1 MRRSLPLVLAA
12 ALAFAPSAAA
22 ASNVTADDLVKLSA
36 AGLND
41 DVLVA
46 LIESDGAVFKLSADD
61 ILALRER
68 GLSQQV
74 ILAMLRTATRPAP
87 GAATAT
93 TAPRDQRPAS
103 VPPPVATTATSEVVT
118 VDPPPAP
125 PPPVVVNV
133 TQQVD
138 QRVEQ
143 PRPREPDYLTRPLYV
158 TYPVPIHVAPGVP
171 TRPAPPVYWGFGG
184 QRRPDT
190 WRDK

>member
-1 MRRSLPLVLAA
+1 MRCSLPLVLAA
-12 ALAFAPSAAA
+12 ALAFTPSAAA

-61 ILALRER
+61 ILTLRQR
-68 GLSQQV
+68 GLSQPV

-87 GAATAT
+87 GTATAA
-93 TAPRDQRPAS
+93 TAPRDQRPA
-103 VPPPVATTATSEVVT
+103 PLTPPVATTATSEVVT
-118 VDPPPAP
+118 VDTPPGP

-143 PRPREPDYLTRPLYV
+143 PRPREPDYLTGPLYV
-158 TYPVPIHVAPGVP
+158 TYPVPIYAPGVRS
-171 TRPAPPVYWGFGG
+171 RPAPPVYWGFGG